1 MENFSRVK
9 KYEELRKK
17 IEEDTDVDA
26 SEEIKS
32 EELSSF
38 ANKLNNIDPSNFKK
52 MDVAEDKKEH
62 LPERDRRESY
72 FEDSNEEPLPNF
84 KNEYLDD
91 FIKEVKE
98 YNIANGNCNDEDTQ
112 INILNQLQNVNRVSR
127 GAYQEKMSKEQQ
139 TIDEMPTT
147 VDVDIASQVKELA
160 ALSDDSDTIDE
171 IQNGMRDDLTDER
184 ILEKQQAVQMQQAQ
198 QKQATQIQQ
207 MQQNQQ
213 MQEMQQQM
221 AEENSTDKSRG
232 TGMFILPKE
241 EGSVVSSSNY
251 RMEESKI
258 QQKLVEETQQ
268 LRVQISEYEDEMNGM
283 SDHLDKNSKLLTT
296 ILLILIF
303 ALVAV
308 IGFVIY
314 MVVKSGGKL

>member
-1 MENFSRVK
+1 MESFSRVK

-17 IEEDTDVDA
+17 IEDDADVDA
-26 SEEIKS
+26 TEDIKS
-32 EELSSF
+32 DELSSF

-52 MDVAEDKKEH
+52 MDVTEDKKEH
-62 LPERDRRESY
+62 VPERDRRESY
-72 FEDSNEEPLPNF
+72 FEDSNDEPLPNF

-112 INILNQLQNVNRVSR
+112 INILNQLQNVSRVSR
-127 GAYQEKMSKEQQ
+127 GAYQEQMNKEQGEIDS
-139 TIDEMPTT
+139 TISDTE
-147 VDVDIASQVKELA
+147 VDIASQVKELA
-160 ALSDDSDTIDE
+160 AMSDNDDNESNINEDE
-171 IQNGMRDDLTDER
+171 INEKQEGMRDDLTDKS
-184 ILEKQQAVQMQQAQ
+184 ILEQSDKEDMLSQQL
-198 QKQATQIQQ
+198 TEIQQ
-207 MQQNQQ
+207 QQSAAQ
-213 MQEMQQQM
+213 MN
-221 AEENSTDKSRG
+221 ADKGRG

-241 EGSVVSSSNY
+241 VGSVVSSSNY
-251 RMEESKI
+251 RMEENKI

-283 SDHLDKNSKLLTT
+283 SDHLDKNSKLLTV

-303 ALVAV
+303 ALIAV